1 MRPYQPGDDVR
12 YLDWNVTARLDEPY
26 IREYH
31 EDRDLTAWFLLDLSP
46 SVDFG
51 TVDDERRK
59 RTVLVDFVAT
69 MARLLTR
76 RGNRVGAI
84 LRGSRVERT
93 IPPASGRSQVLL
105 LVNDLLA
112 DEPLDRAPMTDL
124 APMLRAAAEGIRRR
138 SLVFIVSDFIS
149 EPGWDKPL
157 HLLTRRHEVIAV
169 RLQDPRE
176 TDLPNVGPLLL
187 QDAETGEQLYVDTS
201 DRRFRER
208 FAAASERRE
217 ATVSATFA
225 RAGVDALGLSTDD
238 DLVRAIVRMAA
249 LRRRRR

>member
-1 MRPYQPGDDVR
+1 VR
-12 YLDWNVTARLDEPY
+12 AIDWNVTARLDEPY

-51 TVDDERRK
+51 TAEDERRK

-76 RGNRVGAI
+76 RGNRVGAMFY
-84 LRGSRVERT
+84 GSRVERT
-93 IPPASGRSQVLL
+93 IPPGSGRRQVLR
-105 LVNDLLA
+105 LVADLLA
-112 DEPLDRAPMTDL
+112 DEPLERAPMTDL
-124 APMLRAAAEGIRRR
+124 SPMLAAAAEGIRRR
-138 SLVFIVSDFIS
+138 SLVFVVSDFIS

-157 HLLTRRHEVIAV
+157 HMLTRRHEVIAV

-187 QDAETGEQLYVDTS
+187 QDAETGEQLYVDTG

-208 FAAASERRE
+208 FNEAAVRRE
-217 ATVSATFA
+217 AGVKATFA
-225 RAGVDALGLSTDD
+225 RAGVDALALSTED

>member
-1 MRPYQPGDDVR
+1 
-12 YLDWNVTARLDEPY
+12 VTARLDEPY

-51 TVDDERRK
+51 TTEDERHK

-76 RGNRVGAI
+76 RGNRVGA
-84 LRGSRVERT
+84 RFYGGRVERT
-93 IPPASGRSQVLL
+93 IPPGSGRRQVLRMIG
-105 LVNDLLA
+105 DLLA
-112 DEPLDRAPMTDL
+112 DEPLERAPMTDL
-124 APMLRAAAEGIRRR
+124 SPMLGAAAQGIQRR
-138 SLVFIVSDFIS
+138 SLVFVISDFIS
-149 EPGWDKPL
+149 QPGWDKPL
-157 HLLTRRHEVIAV
+157 HLLARRHEVIAV
-169 RLQDPRE
+169 RLHDPRE
-176 TDLPNVGPLLL
+176 ADLPDVGPLLL
-187 QDAETGEQLYVDTS
+187 QDSETGEQLYVDTG

-208 FAAASERRE
+208 FNEAARRRE
-217 ATVSATFA
+217 AAMKATFA
-225 RAGVDALGLSTDD
+225 RAGVDALALSTDD

>member
-1 MRPYQPGDDVR
+1 
-12 YLDWNVTARLDEPY
+12 
-26 IREYH
+26 
-31 EDRDLTAWFLLDLSP
+31 
-46 SVDFG
+46 VDFG

-84 LRGSRVERT
+84 LRGSRLERT
-93 IPPASGRSQVLL
+93 IPPGGGRSHVLR

-112 DEPLDRAPMTDL
+112 DEPLVRAPMTDL
-124 APMLRAAAEGIRRR
+124 GPMLRAAAEGIRRR

-217 ATVSATFA
+217 ATVRATFA

>member
-1 MRPYQPGDDVR
+1 M
-12 YLDWNVTARLDEPY
+12 TARLDEPY

-31 EDRDLTAWFLLDLSP
+31 EERDLTAWFLLDLSP

-51 TVDDERRK
+51 TAEDERRK

-76 RGNRVGAI
+76 RGNRVAAM
-84 LRGSRVERT
+84 LYGSRADRT
-93 IPPASGRSQVLL
+93 IPPGSGRRQVLR
-105 LVNDLLA
+105 LVGDLMA
-112 DEPLDRAPMTDL
+112 DEPLDRAPMTNL
-124 APMLRAAAEGIRRR
+124 APMIGAAAEGIRRR
-138 SLVFIVSDFIS
+138 SLVFVVSDFIS

-169 RLQDPRE
+169 RLHDPRE
-176 TDLPNVGPLLL
+176 TDLPDAGPLLL
-187 QDAETGEQLYVDTS
+187 QDAETGEQLYVDTG

-208 FAAASERRE
+208 FTEAARRRE
-217 ATVSATFA
+217 AAVKAAFS
-225 RAGVDALGLSTDD
+225 RAGVDALALSTDE